1 MRTKIILLQECGLS
15 DAEITIQMF
24 GSVTTYMESEMI
36 LRD

>member
-15 DAEITIQMF
+15 DVEIAIQMF
-24 GSVTTYMESEMI
+24 GSVTTYMECEMI